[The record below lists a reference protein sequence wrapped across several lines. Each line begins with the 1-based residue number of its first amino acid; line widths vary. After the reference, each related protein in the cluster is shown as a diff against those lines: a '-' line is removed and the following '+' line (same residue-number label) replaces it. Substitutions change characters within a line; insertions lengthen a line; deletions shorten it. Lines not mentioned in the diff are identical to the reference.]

1 MERLT
6 FYRVMLD
13 SEDGVYCQKDGFRS
27 EDEAESWCYRNDDY
41 SEDRN
46 LFIQPYSPMGEF

>member
-1 MERLT
+1 MA

-13 SEDGVYCQKDGFRS
+13 AEDGVYCQKDHFLT
-27 EDEAESWCYRNDDY
+27 EDDAWAWCYEHDDY

-46 LFIQPYSPMGEF
+46 LFVESYQYGY